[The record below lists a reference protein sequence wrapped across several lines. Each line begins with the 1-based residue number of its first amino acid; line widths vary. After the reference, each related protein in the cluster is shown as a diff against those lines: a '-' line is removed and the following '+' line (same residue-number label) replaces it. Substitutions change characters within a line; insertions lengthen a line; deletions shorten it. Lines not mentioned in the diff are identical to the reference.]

1 MKVAS
6 SNEQVTDRKWIFI
19 GTSLAVFCIAV
30 AVAIGI
36 IRLAIKRS
44 KGKYNY
50 ILCQSQ
56 VCF

>member
-44 KGKYNY
+44 KGKYNN